1 MRNVN
6 DLRFAIC
13 GLRLVAP
20 VGSALRTISL
30 GRHDARSAMRTLRSL
45 GTPTSPSAFPGEPA
59 GRQRSGASSLRVPQH
74 DRLIVLACFVAL
86 LLTTISLS
94 TARGDAP
101 ATQPAAQQL
110 FDGKSLDKWKP
121 TKFGGEG
128 EVHVEDGCLI
138 IESGVT
144 LSGANYTGQ
153 TPKVNYEVELDGKKI
168 DGNDFFCGLT
178 VPVGDS
184 FATLVLGGWG
194 GTLCGISS
202 IDGSDAAGNETAIN
216 LSFKKNQWYHIR
228 FRILENRLMAW
239 VDKLNIIDV
248 DTTNRA
254 ISLRAEVEPSKP
266 FGLSTYQTTGAFKNI
281 QIRKLTPKEIEEGKH
296 KPKKE

>member
-1 MRNVN
+1 M
-6 DLRFAIC
+6 LRYSQASG
-13 GLRLVAP
+13 GLAKM
-20 VGSALRTISL
+20 
-30 GRHDARSAMRTLRSL
+30 ARCF
-45 GTPTSPSAFPGEPA
+45 G
-59 GRQRSGASSLRVPQH
+59 VPQH
-74 DRLIVLACFVAL
+74 DSSVSLWHLIIICVSILASQVRA
-86 LLTTISLS
+86 
-94 TARGDAP
+94 DAP
-101 ATQPAAQQL
+101 ATQPAALQL
-110 FDGKSLDKWKP
+110 FNGKSLDKWKS

-128 EVHVEDGCLI
+128 EVHVDDGCLV

-153 TPKVNYEVELDGKKI
+153 TPKVNYEVELDAKKI

-178 VPVGDS
+178 VPVADS

-228 FRILENRLMAW
+228 FRIFENRLMAW

-266 FGLSTYQTTGAFKNI
+266 FGLSTYQTSGAFKNI
-281 QIRKLTPKEIEEGKH
+281 QIRNLTAKEIEEGKQ

>member
-1 MRNVN
+1 
-6 DLRFAIC
+6 LS
-13 GLRLVAP
+13 P
-20 VGSALRTISL
+20 
-30 GRHDARSAMRTLRSL
+30 ARADS
-45 GTPTSPSAFPGEPA
+45 
-59 GRQRSGASSLRVPQH
+59 
-74 DRLIVLACFVAL
+74 
-86 LLTTISLS
+86 
-94 TARGDAP
+94 P

-128 EVHVEDGCLI
+128 EVHVDDGCLV

-144 LSGANYTGQ
+144 LSGANYTGK
-153 TPKVNYEVELDGKKI
+153 TPTMNYEVELDAKKI
-168 DGNDFFCGLT
+168 DGSDFFCGLT

-184 FATLVLGGWG
+184 FASLIIGGWG

-202 IDGSDAAGNETAIN
+202 LDGNDAAGNETAIN

-239 VDKLNIIDV
+239 VDKQNIIDV
-248 DTTNRA
+248 ETTGRA

-266 FGLSTYQTTGAFKNI
+266 FGLSTFQTTGAFKSI
-281 QIRKLTPKEIEEGKH
+281 QLRNLTAKEIEEGKG
-296 KPKKE
+296 KPTKKQ